1 MYIKKLTMAIS
12 RLFGGRREGESNGEG
27 MRGRGLFG
35 PRNRADTTDTG
46 GEGLG
51 LGAGGPAPQDPES
64 FIGYTGP
71 LVSSTANKILPS
83 QNPDRYKKT
92 NTGWEISALPVNP
105 TSKQRAEIKPLKI
118 NASEILPLKPILSE
132 MVRGIVVYLIS
143 TDEYLC
149 SPSLY
154 STIKDSYESNPH
166 LFYLENDTIS
176 GASIGKS
183 IPIIRIDDTNLSSLA
198 SVQESKCNKAGVK
211 KLIWPFDRNRA
222 NLLQQI
228 DWTLGDSNK
237 PFDEFSVSDLNL
249 KANYS
254 IEGLRI
260 IPLDKDKK
268 IDEELLKANLKAIN
282 DRLAELRDDL
292 NNIKDTYYNGIIPN
306 SSTTDYR
313 IISST
318 ASVNDEKAD
327 GEKQV
332 VFKKS
337 LIQSKEVERT
347 NQSITQSQ
355 EEAKKLAEEAE
366 ANSKTLQQKIDEQA
380 SQLDEA
386 QRGDRVAQDNLAKQL
401 RDAQSSISS
410 TRTFAEE
417 QAAKYAKNT
426 K

>member
-1 MYIKKLTMAIS
+1 M
-12 RLFGGRREGESNGEG
+12 
-27 MRGRGLFG
+27 
-35 PRNRADTTDTG
+35 
-46 GEGLG
+46 
-51 LGAGGPAPQDPES
+51 
-64 FIGYTGP
+64 
-71 LVSSTANKILPS
+71 KIEVN
-83 QNPDRYKKT
+83 QNPDRYKKMP
-92 NTGWEISALPVNP
+92 NGWEISALPVNP

-154 STIKDSYESNPH
+154 QAIKDSYESNPH

-183 IPIIRIDDTNLSSLA
+183 IPIIRIDDTNLESYSQI
-198 SVQESKCNKAGVK
+198 QEDKCKKAGIT
-211 KLIWPFDRNRA
+211 KLIWPQDRNRA

-237 PFDEFSVSDLNL
+237 PFDEFSVNDLDL
-249 KANYS
+249 KGDYT
-254 IEGLRI
+254 IVGLQI

-268 IDEELLKANLKAIN
+268 IDEDALKSNLKTIN
-282 DRLAELRDDL
+282 DRLAQLRDDL
-292 NNIKDTYYNGIIPN
+292 NIIKDTYYNGIVPN
-306 SSTTDYR
+306 GSTTDYR
-313 IISST
+313 IVSSISSI
-318 ASVNDEKAD
+318 NDEKAD

-347 NQSITQSQ
+347 NQSITQAQ
-355 EEAKKLAEEAE
+355 DEAKKLADEAE
-366 ANSKTLQQKIDEQA
+366 ANSKTLQQKIDDQEYQLNQA
-380 SQLDEA
+380 QK
-386 QRGDRVAQDNLAKQL
+386 GDRVAQDELRQQL
-401 RDAQSSISS
+401 RAAQSSISS

>member
-1 MYIKKLTMAIS
+1 M
-12 RLFGGRREGESNGEG
+12 
-27 MRGRGLFG
+27 
-35 PRNRADTTDTG
+35 
-46 GEGLG
+46 
-51 LGAGGPAPQDPES
+51 
-64 FIGYTGP
+64 
-71 LVSSTANKILPS
+71 KIEVN

-92 NTGWEISALPVNP
+92 PNGWEISALPVNP

>member
-35 PRNRADTTDTG
+35 PRNRTTSEN

-51 LGAGGPAPQDPES
+51 SGGPAPQDLES
-64 FIGYTGP
+64 LIGYSEP
-71 LVSSTANKILPS
+71 VLPS
-83 QNPDRYKKT
+83 QNPQRYKKT

-149 SPSLY
+149 SPSVY

>member
-1 MYIKKLTMAIS
+1 M
-12 RLFGGRREGESNGEG
+12 
-27 MRGRGLFG
+27 
-35 PRNRADTTDTG
+35 
-46 GEGLG
+46 
-51 LGAGGPAPQDPES
+51 
-64 FIGYTGP
+64 
-71 LVSSTANKILPS
+71 KIELN

-92 NTGWEISALPVNP
+92 PNGWEISALPVNP

-154 STIKDSYESNPH
+154 ETIKDSYETNPH
-166 LFYLENDTIS
+166 LFYLENDIIS

-332 VFKKS
+332 VFKRTT
-337 LIQSKEVERT
+337 IQSKEVERT
-347 NQSITQSQ
+347 NQSITQAQ
-355 EEAKKLAEEAE
+355 DEAKKLAEEAE

>member
-1 MYIKKLTMAIS
+1 MAIS

-35 PRNRADTTDTG
+35 PRNRTNTTDTG

-51 LGAGGPAPQDPES
+51 LGAGGPAPRDLES
-64 FIGYTGP
+64 LVGYSEP
-71 LVSSTANKILPS
+71 VLPS
-83 QNPDRYKKT
+83 QNPQRYKKT
-92 NTGWEISALPVNP
+92 NTGWEISALPDNP
-105 TSKQRAEIKPLKI
+105 NAKQRAEIKPLKI

-154 STIKDSYESNPH
+154 STIKDSYEGNPH
-166 LFYLENDTIS
+166 LFYLENDNIR

-183 IPIIRIDDTNLSSLA
+183 IPIIKIDDTNLSSLA

-268 IDEELLKANLKAIN
+268 IDEELLKSNLKAIN

-332 VFKKS
+332 VFKRTT
-337 LIQSKEVERT
+337 IQAKEVERT

-355 EEAKKLAEEAE
+355 DEAKKLADEAE
-366 ANSKTLQQKIDEQA
+366 ANAKTLQQKIDEQA